1 MDDLKECVN
10 WEQWWEGGAGGLD
23 AAVAPEA
30 TEDSTVGDPGT
41 QEGKE
46 LAEIDEAGEEEGEEV
61 MTASEGAS
69 KSKAQKSREKR
80 DLESLARGL
89 VEIDITPS
97 TTLSP
102 SITAPTV
109 TSAPT
114 PAATTLSSEISQF
127 VAKRKLV
134 EFADGWERGR
144 RVSLT
149 CRRVIK
155 VRKGMKLG

>member
-1 MDDLKECVN
+1 MTDSE
-10 WEQWWEGGAGGLD
+10 
-23 AAVAPEA
+23 AVAQL
-30 TEDSTVGDPGT
+30 D
-41 QEGKE
+41 Q
-46 LAEIDEAGEEEGEEV
+46 IDEGEEDENIV
-61 MTASEGAS
+61 ASEGGQE
-69 KSKAQKSREKR
+69 SKAEKSREKR

-89 VEIDITPS
+89 VEIDLES
-97 TTLSP
+97 SSTLSA
-102 SITAPTV
+102 S
-109 TSAPT
+109 ST
-114 PAATTLSSEISQF
+114 PHAAIPPAQQTISSEISQF